1 MKTTLAASIREGIRM
16 RIETGEWESRI
27 PSEPELAQLFGAS
40 RETVRKALAALEA
53 EGLLYRIH
61 GKGTFVDAAVS
72 FNPLSNALSITEELA
87 HSHLPVQNLVLE
99 SGWIRPGDI
108 PSTFLRN
115 AFAED
120 ARVFRLKRL
129 RTSRDQVWAV
139 EISYFR
145 EGVFPGIESADFMDS
160 LHGLMTSRYRLA
172 PDRVRNRLQAL
183 DFRLKADKEI
193 SGELGTRQ
201 AVRVERVLDRKRQ
214 AYYAVSFTMR
224 TDLYPLEFTQL
235 PTRSGGGIL

>member
-1 MKTTLAASIREGIRM
+1 MKTTLAASIREGIRL

-27 PSEPELAQLFGAS
+27 PSEPELAMLFGAS

-61 GKGTFVDAAVS
+61 GKGTFVDAALS
-72 FNPLSNALSITEELA
+72 FNPLSDALSITEELA
-87 HSHLPVQNLVLE
+87 HSHLPVKNVVLE
-99 SGWIRPGDI
+99 SGWIPPREI

-115 AFAED
+115 AFGED

-129 RTSRDQVWAV
+129 RMSRDQTWAV

-145 EGVFPGIESADFMDS
+145 ESVFPGLEAVDFKGS
-160 LHGLMTSRYRLA
+160 LHDLMTSRYRLS

-183 DFRLKADKEI
+183 DFRLKADRDLA
-193 SGELGTRQ
+193 GALGSRQ
-201 AVRVERVLDRKRQ
+201 AVRVERVLDRKRHI
-214 AYYAVSFTMR
+214 YYAVSFTMR

-235 PTRSGGGIL
+235 PARSGGGIR